1 MNYLMNSTTVTNVT
15 QRGSVGSGTF
25 HALSAKRS
33 PILLPEGSWEH
44 ALFGGLSFKY
54 KPLQG
59 DFLVGHWPGTTRPLN
74 EVIAGFYDFAS
85 QWYPL
90 DLLVWVPHTS
100 PWILYGWSKEPLQ
113 SVSVSVTLS
122 PASIEEPQK
131 TIWFGWTASADAAT
145 TGIQTGIDQP
155 AHPRQRILDALDE
168 LMARGSAANWDGYG
182 APPVEPLAKAGAK
195 HFIDLLGAK
204 LPEPEVALAPGAITF
219 DWYINPR
226 WIFSVSVSDD
236 RKVHYAG
243 LFGTDKMS
251 GTVELTGALP
261 EIMEL
266 GIRRAASG
274 VVAES
279 H

>member
-1 MNYLMNSTTVTNVT
+1 MLSLRNVHRFCYLRA
-15 QRGSVGSGTF
+15 RGS
-25 HALSAKRS
+25 
-33 PILLPEGSWEH
+33 
-44 ALFGGLSFKY
+44 
-54 KPLQG
+54 
-59 DFLVGHWPGTTRPLN
+59 
-74 EVIAGFYDFAS
+74 
-85 QWYPL
+85 
-90 DLLVWVPHTS
+90 
-100 PWILYGWSKEPLQ
+100 
-113 SVSVSVTLS
+113 TLS
-122 PASIEEPQK
+122 SVDLVSS
-131 TIWFGWTASADAAT
+131 TSLCRAT
-145 TGIQTGIDQP
+145 FWWAIDQE
-155 AHPRQRILDALDE
+155 AHPGQRILDALDE